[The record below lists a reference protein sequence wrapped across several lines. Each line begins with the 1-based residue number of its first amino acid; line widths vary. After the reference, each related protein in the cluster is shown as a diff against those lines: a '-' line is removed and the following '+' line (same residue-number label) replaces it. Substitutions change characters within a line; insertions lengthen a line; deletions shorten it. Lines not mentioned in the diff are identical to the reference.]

1 MSTLIGLLEK
11 QRDLELEHV
20 ERLRPSVEKA
30 GHRLISALLE
40 TILHDSR
47 KHAALCQALIDV
59 EAGAAPVKLDV
70 DMSAAVAL
78 HQDIRAHVQAEE
90 KMITRLESIREGV
103 EEPRVREIV
112 DHLLADERR
121 HHSLLQRLSNIID
134 SDTAAYDEYLGLI
147 QKYMV
152 SPP

>member
-1 MSTLIGLLEK
+1 MANLIEFLEK

-20 ERLRPSVEKA
+20 EQLQPSVEKA
-30 GHRLISALLE
+30 GHRLVSALLE

-47 KHAALCQALIDV
+47 KHAALCQALLDV
-59 EAGAAPVKLDV
+59 EAGAAPVTLDV
-70 DMSAAVAL
+70 DMGAAVEL
-78 HQDIRAHVQAEE
+78 HQDIRAHVQVEE
-90 KMITRLESIREGV
+90 SMITSLESIREGI

-121 HHSLLQRLSNIID
+121 HHSLLQRLSNILD
-134 SDTAAYDEYLGLI
+134 SDTATYDEYLGLI

>member
-1 MSTLIGLLEK
+1 
-11 QRDLELEHV
+11 
-20 ERLRPSVEKA
+20 
-30 GHRLISALLE
+30 
-40 TILHDSR
+40 ILYDSR
-47 KHAALCQALIDV
+47 KHAVLCQVIIDV
-59 EAGAAPVKLDV
+59 EAGAAPVTLDV
-70 DMSAAVAL
+70 DMGTAVGL
-78 HQDIRAHVQAEE
+78 HQGILQHVRVE
-90 KMITRLESIREGV
+90 KS
-103 EEPRVREIV
+103 RVREIL